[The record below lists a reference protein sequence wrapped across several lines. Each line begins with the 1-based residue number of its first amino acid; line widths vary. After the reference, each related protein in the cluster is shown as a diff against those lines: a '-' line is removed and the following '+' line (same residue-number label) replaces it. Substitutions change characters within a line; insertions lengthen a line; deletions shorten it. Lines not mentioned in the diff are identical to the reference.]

1 MKFGELNLGVWK
13 VVQFPYNMPEAPIS
27 SVFTPDT
34 SASVVY
40 ANYMTSEETKVAVRE
55 SPDSE
60 WQGDLTTI
68 TAGMLCWF
76 LDDNEWNESMS
87 PDTLKED
94 LDKLL
99 REIYS
104 Y

>member
-1 MKFGELNLGVWK
+1 MKFGELNLNVWK
-13 VVQFPYNMPEAPIS
+13 VVQFPYNMPETPIS

-34 SASVVY
+34 SVFVVY

-76 LDDNEWNESMS
+76 SDDADVNPSI
-87 PDTLKED
+87 LKED